1 MLKII
6 ASCVNRDFG
15 ASIEIM
21 SDSLKVPKP
30 LSFVYNFV
38 MPTPLTVALLA
49 GGKSSRM
56 GTDKSF
62 VRVLGRPLIE
72 DILAQVAGLGTET
85 LIITNRLDEY
95 RYLGLPLFGDVLPDK
110 GALGGLY
117 TALHS
122 ATHPHVLCLACDMP
136 FVVRPLLEYFIS
148 LSPQADVIMPRLGG
162 EAEPFRALYAR
173 TCLAPIE
180 AALAA
185 GKMRVISF
193 FPNVRVRFVDE
204 PEIDR
209 FDPAHRS
216 FFNVNTP
223 DDLVQA
229 RRLAGDTA

>member
-1 MLKII
+1 MT
-6 ASCVNRDFG
+6 
-15 ASIEIM
+15 
-21 SDSLKVPKP
+21 
-30 LSFVYNFV
+30 
-38 MPTPLTVALLA
+38 TPLTVALLA

-62 VRVLGRPLIE
+62 VRVLGRPLIK
-72 DILAQVAGLGTET
+72 DILAQVEGLGTET
-85 LIITNRLDEY
+85 IIITNRLDDY

-110 GALGGLY
+110 GALGGIY

-122 ATHPHVLCLACDMP
+122 ATQPHVFCFACDMP
-136 FVVRPLLEYFIS
+136 FIVRPLLEYFIS
-148 LSPQADVIMPRLGG
+148 LIPANADVIMPRLGA

-173 TCLAPIE
+173 TCLAPIR
-180 AALAA
+180 AALEA

-193 FPNVRVRFVDE
+193 FPAVRVRFVDE

-223 DDLVQA
+223 DDLAQA
-229 RRLAGDTA
+229 QILAGGT